1 MQQYRPIIGITPS
14 VVSEETGAFGTRA
27 SYAMRDTYTKAVET
41 AGGIPVV
48 LPPTMPE
55 AAAAVVARIDAL
67 LLSGGGDIRPER
79 YGDTGPQ
86 HPKTYG
92 ISDDRDAWEDALLA
106 AAFAVDLPVLA
117 ICRGVQVLNVYQ
129 GGTLWQDIPDQMPG
143 ADGHDQPKDA
153 DGHAI
158 PHATA
163 HPVAATG
170 LLAEV
175 YGTDEVGHELVPSS
189 GRQGCGAGSRRH
201 RHDARWPGGIRRAA
215 GQALRTRHAVAPGSD
230 VRGTPRTPR
239 PLPRPRRCR
248 NRTAHRVCSGLRKSN
263 RQGAK
268 ARRNAKRHKDDF
280 FDPLRAF
287 APSRF
292 NPSPFR

>member
-14 VVSEETGAFGTRA
+14 VVSEESGAFGTRS

-48 LPPTMPE
+48 LPPTVPE

-86 HPKTYG
+86 HAKTYG
-92 ISDDRDAWEDALLA
+92 ISDDRDAWEDALLTA
-106 AAFAVDLPVLA
+106 ALAVDLPILA

-143 ADGHDQPKDA
+143 ANGHEQPKAA

-170 LLAEV
+170 LLAAV
-175 YGTDEVGHELVPSS
+175 YGTDEVGANSFHHQGIKEL
-189 GRQGCGAGSRRH
+189 
-201 RHDARWPGGIRRAA
+201 
-215 GQALRTRHAVAPGSD
+215 GQSLVVTGTTPDGLVESVALPDKPFVLGVQWHPEAMFEE
-230 VRGTPRTPR
+230 R
-239 PLPRPRRCR
+239 PEHL
-248 NRTAHRVCSGLRKSN
+248 A
-263 RQGAK
+263 
-268 ARRNAKRHKDDF
+268 
-280 FDPLRAF
+280 
-287 APSRF
+287 
-292 NPSPFR
+292 PFRALVVAATARLTASVAD